1 MAKKKNKQNI
11 PAIVITVFA
20 VLLAAAAVTFLVI
33 TMNGG
38 NNNNNRPP
46 VITDEPGFI
55 PSDGLIK
62 EMEQAAYDLLPENY
76 KVYQYLTLGM
86 SVKEEPYGNLPEDG
100 FYTCVNNSLPT
111 FEAFSEYV
119 RSIYTAE
126 TAEKLLTD
134 PFGKGAVYGDDNG
147 ELGLSVDFEAAAEP
161 GLSWTDVNFTC
172 IPVSETV
179 CDITV
184 TLKDAD
190 GNDVDRKVKMQLEG
204 ESWKLTDLV
213 G

>member
-1 MAKKKNKQNI
+1 MAKKKKQQNI
-11 PAIVITVFA
+11 PAIVITVLA

-38 NNNNNRPP
+38 NNEEPPP
-46 VITDEPGFI
+46 VITDDPGFV
-55 PSDGLIK
+55 PDADLVN

-100 FYTCVNNSLPT
+100 FYTCVNENYPT

-119 RSIYTAE
+119 RSIYTAA

-147 ELGLSVDFEAAAEP
+147 ELGLSADFEAAAEP
-161 GLSWTDVNFTC
+161 GLSWADVSFVCT
-172 IPVSETV
+172 PVSETV

-184 TLKDAD
+184 TLKDA
-190 GNDVDRKVKMQLEG
+190 GGSDVDREVRMQLQDG
-204 ESWKLTDLV
+204 SWKLADLV

>member
-1 MAKKKNKQNI
+1 MAKKKKQQNI
-11 PAIVITVFA
+11 PAIIITVFA
-20 VLLAAAAVTFLVI
+20 ALLAAAAVIFLVI
-33 TMNGG
+33 TLTGREDAG
-38 NNNNNRPP
+38 DQPP
-46 VITDEPGFI
+46 VITEDPGFVPDPDLVREI
-55 PSDGLIK
+55 
-62 EMEQAAYDLLPENY
+62 EQAAYDLLPENY
-76 KVYQYLTLGM
+76 RVYQYLTLGM

-100 FYTCVNNSLPT
+100 FYTCVNEEFPT
-111 FEAFSEYV
+111 FESFCDYV

-161 GLSWTDVNFTC
+161 GLSWADVSFVC
-172 IPVSETV
+172 VPVSETV

-190 GNDVDRKVKMQLEG
+190 GKDVNREVRMQLDNGNWRLAELIG
-204 ESWKLTDLV
+204 
-213 G
+213 